1 MFLRGNFNSSGLV
14 RLLGEWSGGDA
25 EAPRQDLAERLAHW
39 LGVADA
45 ITLHAAQQTV
55 RAARPLPAARGTP
68 RAGAPLAAQLQQ
80 VRATLERAIRADD
93 LAGLVGQ
100 PSVLRAGHGADQP
113 ASAQANRDEAAAD
126 YALYHQRYLDL
137 QRRMEMAIDALRGH
151 VRQTLARQSP
161 RLARLAALDAVLDP
175 MLGGREQQLLGT
187 VPGHLKHRFEQLRR
201 AADADWRP
209 RFAAD
214 VQQALLAE
222 LDLRLQPVL
231 GLVEAQAHETPTPQE
246 SRDVQEVK
254 PHP

>member
-68 RAGAPLAAQLQQ
+68 RDGAPLAAQLQQ

-93 LAGLVGQ
+93 LAELVGR
-100 PSVLRAGHGADQP
+100 PAP
-113 ASAQANRDEAAAD
+113 ASAEDDAAV

-151 VRQTLARQSP
+151 VRQALARQSP

-201 AADADWRP
+201 TAADADADADADTDWRP

-231 GLVEAQAHETPTPQE
+231 GLVEAQAHEAPTPQE
-246 SRDVQEVK
+246 PREVQEVK